1 MKNKNSLSRYNRLTV
16 IGLLIATVGVVIQI
30 LSGHPYPTIP
40 PVFFIL
46 LIPAALIGLTRLRWA
61 PILAILGGLFL
72 VLGLFSS
79 GAAVRLLSPAKFGDF
94 IGLWIQMLGVVY
106 AVITSIIATRQN
118 YRPSASSTKAKRES
132 A

>member
-16 IGLLIATVGVVIQI
+16 AGLLIATVGVVIQI

-72 VLGLFSS
+72 MLGLFTS
-79 GAAVRLLSPAKFGDF
+79 GAAARLLNPGQFGDF

-106 AVITSIIATRQN
+106 AVITSIIAIKQN
-118 YRPSASSTKAKRES
+118 YQTASTTKHENA
-132 A
+132 